1 VTSAATAALASEVS
15 LEARLE
21 QIAAAGY
28 PTKRDE
34 AWRYAPHA
42 VLDRLSFGLPGTS
55 EDEIF
60 FEIDAQIPALNGP
73 RIVLVNGVFH
83 EAYSDTTALPLGLDL
98 SMPDCA
104 TASGAASAAGS
115 AANSLANQ
123 VDSGVQLFADA
134 YLALNAAFSGDGV
147 VVHVGPGVH
156 LDTPIHIVM
165 ISTLTDTHN
174 TSCSKLAIQ
183 VDAGSS
189 ATVVETKL
197 GIGSELVGANTRTTI
212 SLADSA
218 TLDHVVVQDVPSA
231 QVHLSRTEVAQSAKS
246 QLRARLFN
254 LGATYGRLAYEVHLA
269 GEGAR
274 VDLSG
279 LYFGS
284 GDQTLDQQISV
295 VHAAKN
301 CTSRQAFRGVLDD
314 ESTGVFNGAIEVCPG
329 ADGTDAM
336 QSNDNL
342 LLSNRAAANT
352 QPRLEI
358 LADDV
363 ACKHGATVGQLDA
376 EAMYYLRTRGIAPDE
391 ARRLL
396 INGFADQAV
405 QEVGIEVL
413 RTWIAQRLGHGN
425 E

>member
-1 VTSAATAALASEVS
+1 VTSATTAALASEVS
-15 LEARLE
+15 PEAQLER
-21 QIAAAGY
+21 IAAIGY

-34 AWRYAPHA
+34 TWRYAPHA
-42 VLDRLSFGLPGTS
+42 VLSRLSFGPAGAIDGGMLS
-55 EDEIF
+55 
-60 FEIDAQIPALNGP
+60 EIDAQIPALDGP
-73 RIVLVNGVFH
+73 RIVVVNGVVD
-83 EAYSDTTALPLGLDL
+83 EARSDITGLPLGLDL
-98 SMPDCA
+98 STPVPGA
-104 TASGAASAAGS
+104 GGAADRIAAHP
-115 AANSLANQ
+115 
-123 VDSGVQLFADA
+123 DSGVEPVADA
-134 YLALNAAFSGDGV
+134 FVALNVAFSGDGV
-147 VVHVGPGVH
+147 SVHVAAGQH
-156 LDTPIHIVM
+156 LDPPIHIVM
-165 ISTLTDTHN
+165 VSTPAGTHN

-183 VDAGSS
+183 IDAGGS

-197 GIGSELVGANTRTTI
+197 GAGSEFGGANTRTII
-212 SLADSA
+212 SMGDHA
-218 TLDHVVVQDVPSA
+218 TLEHIVVQDVPST
-231 QVHLSRTEVAQSAKS
+231 QVHLSRTEVTQGVGSE
-246 QLRARLFN
+246 LRARLFN
-254 LGATYGRLAYEVHLA
+254 LGATYGRLAYDVHLA

-274 VDLSG
+274 ADLSG

-295 VHAAKN
+295 IHAAQN

-314 ESTGVFNGAIEVCPG
+314 GSTGVFNGAIEVRPG
-329 ADGTDAM
+329 ADGTDAE

-363 ACKHGATVGQLDA
+363 ACKHGATVGQLDE
-376 EAMYYLRTRGIAPDE
+376 EAMYYLRTRGIAVDE

-405 QEVGIEVL
+405 HDVGIEVL
-413 RTWIAQRLGHGN
+413 RTWITQRLGHDD